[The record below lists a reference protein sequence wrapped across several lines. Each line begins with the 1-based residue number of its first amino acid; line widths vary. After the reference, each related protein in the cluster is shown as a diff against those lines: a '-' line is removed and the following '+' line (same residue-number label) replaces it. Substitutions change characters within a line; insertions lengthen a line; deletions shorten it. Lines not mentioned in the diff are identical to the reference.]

1 MKIQELIGQRLSQSR
16 KKRGLTLKALSQL
29 SDDVLKPTCIANWEG
44 GSRMP
49 GPKEALLLGKLLD
62 VAPSYLLGLS
72 DDENGNIVLHEPEFK
87 SVPLLTLEQAM
98 DPINVIT
105 KLRVEN
111 PKDIQYAPLG
121 IPLQNKE
128 HAFYFGF
135 EISDDGMAPQLMQG
149 DVVIIDPRQ
158 KPKPG
163 NLVAAIVGTQGLI
176 VRQYKQRGFIQSFES
191 FELVALNANWAS
203 IVVDSPDIADI
214 VGTVCQVTHVYS

>member
-1 MKIQELIGQRLSQSR
+1 MKIQELIGQRLLQSR

-29 SDDVLKPTCIANWEG
+29 SEDVLKPSCVANWEG
-44 GSRMP
+44 GLRMP
-49 GPKEALLLGKLLD
+49 GPKEALLLGRLLD

-72 DDENGNIVLHEPEFK
+72 DDEQGNIVLHEPEFK

-98 DPINVIT
+98 DPINAIT
-105 KLRVEN
+105 KLRDEN

-121 IPLQNKE
+121 IPLQNTE
-128 HAFYFGF
+128 HAFYFAF
-135 EISDDGMAPQLMQG
+135 EIRDDGMTPQLTQG
-149 DVVIIDPRQ
+149 DIVIIDPKQ

-191 FELVALNANWAS
+191 FELVTSNVNWAN
-203 IVVDSPDIADI
+203 IVVESADTAQI
-214 VGTVCQVTHVYS
+214 VGVICQSTHVYS